1 LILRTLLFVAAGGA
15 IGASAR
21 YLAGICSAR
30 LLGYGFPYGTLAVNV
45 VGCLLMGLL
54 IGAMALRWTVHNDLR
69 AFLTVGILG
78 GFTTFSAFSAEFAL
92 LVERHDYVSAAV
104 YLIASVGLSI
114 GALFA
119 GLAIVRAL

>member
-1 LILRTLLFVAAGGA
+1 MRTLLFVAAGGA

-21 YLAGICSAR
+21 YLVGVGSAR

-45 VGCLLMGLL
+45 IGCLLMGLL
-54 IGAMALRWTVHNDLR
+54 IEAMALRWSVHNDLR
-69 AFLTVGILG
+69 AFLAVGILG

-92 LVERHDYVSAAV
+92 LVERNDHLSAAI